1 MVNRREV
8 ADGLGFAGPG
18 EECFLLAVGQQ
29 CTDFRQHRPSGCG
42 LTRVTGKKR
51 FAAFMVMVFG
61 VKKPDEAPRVGQ
73 RVHAALRGLR
83 DGGMPPASVWGASM
97 TLTAAPERVARF
109 ACLLRMTWRT

>member
-1 MVNRREV
+1 MPRLPQSRWAVVNRREV

-61 VKKPDEAPRVGQ
+61 VKKNPTKHPES
-73 RVHAALRGLR
+73 
-83 DGGMPPASVWGASM
+83 ASVFMPLCEVCVTGECHR
-97 TLTAAPERVARF
+97 LQFGVPP
-109 ACLLRMTWRT
+109 